1 MLRSSLDWST
11 RRGELLHC
19 IRGVPYNR
27 DLRHLLDN
35 IDGMIKTLSI
45 LEVDARRTRNTGKVE
60 DKLTEIN
67 KAINTLEGW
76 VLIAQLMR

>member
-1 MLRSSLDWST
+1 MLRTSLEWQT
-11 RRGELLHC
+11 KRGELLTS
-19 IRGVPYNR
+19 IRGAPYNR
-27 DLRHLLDN
+27 DLRRLLEN

-45 LEVDARRTRNTGKVE
+45 LEVDARRSRNTGKIE

-67 KAINTLEGW
+67 KAISTLEGW